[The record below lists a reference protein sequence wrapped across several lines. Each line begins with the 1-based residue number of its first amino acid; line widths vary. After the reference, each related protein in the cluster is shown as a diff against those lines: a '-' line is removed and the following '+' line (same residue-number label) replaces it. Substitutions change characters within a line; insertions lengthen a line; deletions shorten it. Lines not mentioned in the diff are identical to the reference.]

1 MKSYTHPWKNFANK
15 LHLVLHACEI
25 LFSKSARKIHVKTKH
40 RPWRVPIAMA
50 NGNRRDRRVSLRCE
64 AIADAPVRC
73 CALARV
79 CPARAAARH
88 LARVFE
94 LFFSSLVIIT
104 RTYAWLKW
112 RCVPVRDWV
121 TRVFLDW
128 PDNKKQRGCRH
139 TGRCAEEQNNTA
151 ARVKGST
158 LTRIGLVR
166 DANW

>member
-1 MKSYTHPWKNFANK
+1 M
-15 LHLVLHACEI
+15 HAR
-25 LFSKSARKIHVKTKH
+25 FSSRKEHEKFTVKTKH
-40 RPWRVPIAMA
+40 RVFQMA

-79 CPARAAARH
+79 CTARAAARH

-94 LFFSSLVIIT
+94 LFFFFFGYYYEDICMAQMEV
-104 RTYAWLKW
+104 RTSTWLDYS
-112 RCVPVRDWV
+112 CH
-121 TRVFLDW
+121 RVFLDW

-139 TGRCAEEQNNTA
+139 TGRCVEEQNNTA

-158 LTRIGLVR
+158 LTRIGLAR